1 MKILLISTKVK
12 LKIYACQIYTT
23 GLIFT
28 QFYYIINTMSFSVG
42 IVGLP
47 NVGKS
52 TLFKSLTK
60 KEVDIGPF
68 PFTTIKPNHGIVL
81 VPDIRLQKIAEVI
94 KPEKITPTII
104 EFVDIAGLVKN
115 AYKGEGLGNQFLA
128 QIRNCDAICEVVR
141 AFKAD
146 KIKHVQG
153 EIDPKRDIEIIKT
166 ELLMKDLETL
176 ESIIL
181 KLEKKKDPL
190 IQKKLQ
196 TLQKVKN
203 AISKGIKVSEI
214 QLTSEEKK
222 EIKELQL
229 LTEKPVFYIVN
240 VGSEK
245 KSKEADPSLKINLK
259 IEEEAL
265 ELSSQDIQELD
276 LKTQIPE
283 IILSCYKILDLITFY
298 TIAGGKETR
307 AWTLKRNSTAPQ
319 AGNIVHSD
327 FKEKFIK
334 AEVIDW
340 KDLLEIG
347 SWKTAREKGVLKTVG
362 KDYIVQDGDVIE
374 FKI

>member
-1 MKILLISTKVK
+1 
-12 LKIYACQIYTT
+12 
-23 GLIFT
+23 
-28 QFYYIINTMSFSVG
+28 MSFSVG